1 ADNYSYML
9 PTMDGTN
16 FQLGWASDVADQD
29 MVFTNNYIV
38 GGYVNRDK
46 MWQSMRVSGNTFYT
60 NNSLPLQDLEPR
72 GGFSTSSYNWNNNS
86 YYGGSSNPFI
96 YNGQSMSLSGWRS
109 ATGLDQNST
118 FTSGRPTGVRVFV
131 RPNQYEAGRANVTI
145 YNWARQSTVDV
156 SMSGILNVG
165 DRYEVRDAA
174 NYWGVPVVNGTY
186 NGSPLHL
193 PMSGLGVAVPYGWP
207 AAPATGP
214 DFNAFIVLR
223 TSGSSTP
230 AATSTSTPV
239 SSPSP

>member
-1 ADNYSYML
+1 MTIQGNTLVENGVLDNTDNGHGGIQLLVGSTNYPSFGDVVADNYSYML

-96 YNGQSMSLSGWRS
+96 YNGQLMSLSGWRS

-118 FTSGRPTGVRVFV
+118 FTSGRPTGVSVFV
-131 RPNQYEAGRANVTI
+131 RPNQYE
-145 YNWARQSTVDV
+145 
-156 SMSGILNVG
+156 
-165 DRYEVRDAA
+165 
-174 NYWGVPVVNGTY
+174 
-186 NGSPLHL
+186 
-193 PMSGLGVAVPYGWP
+193 
-207 AAPATGP
+207 
-214 DFNAFIVLR
+214 
-223 TSGSSTP
+223 
-230 AATSTSTPV
+230 
-239 SSPSP
+239 